1 MILIFGGTTEGRK
14 AVKALEEA
22 GKTFYYSTKTGEQ
35 KVDLCHGIAVS
46 GAMTQDKM
54 RLFCME
60 HDIRLIVDAAHPFAA
75 HLHATVAE
83 VAASLNIP
91 AIRFERIFPPRD
103 NDIFWCDTYDEAID
117 LVSEDT
123 TVLATT
129 GVQSIAKLKQLEAK
143 GCKVYYHILDRP
155 SSLAIA
161 TSEGLKPEQLQEPQQ
176 ADYMILK
183 ESGTTGGYVEKI
195 KCARQKG
202 MRIIALRR
210 PTTPEYFN
218 TVNGEHGL
226 RRMVERLLPDFYPL
240 HSGLTTGTYATAA
253 AIAAY
258 KMSTGGTGSVTTG
271 SVGVSPAPCEES
283 NLNPTTKRL
292 ALRQGAG
299 ETPTLPV
306 PILHVTPTTTVPTT
320 TIVPVILPNGETIHV
335 EVHYADDYAYIIKES
350 GDDPDVT
357 NGAEIRAKV
366 EPIDGELTIV
376 GGEGVGHFTLP
387 GFDYPP
393 GEAAINRVPREMIR
407 HNLNNAHVKVTISVV
422 DGERLAQRTFN
433 PRLGIKGGISIVGVS
448 GIIKP
453 FSEEAFVDSIR
464 KCATVTAALGCGHIV
479 ISSGAKSE
487 RLVRQRF
494 PTLPPQ
500 AFVEYGNYIGVTIS
514 IADELGIGNIH
525 LVMMIGKA
533 VKLAAGH
540 LDTHSRRST
549 MDRQFVARM
558 VEEAG
563 CSADIVEKVS
573 TITLAK
579 ELWTIIPEAL
589 HDSFVKVLTKYCNG
603 VCSPLL
609 TNSKLEII
617 ILKEE

>member
-14 AVKALEEA
+14 AVKELEEA

-46 GAMTQDKM
+46 GAMTADKM
-54 RLFCME
+54 RQFCNE
-60 HDIRLIVDAAHPFAA
+60 HDIRLIIDAAHPFAA
-75 HLHATVAE
+75 HLHSTVAD
-83 VAASLNIP
+83 VATDLNIP

-117 LVSEDT
+117 QITDGSI
-123 TVLATT
+123 VLATT
-129 GVQSIAKLKQLEAK
+129 GVQSIAKLKRLEEK

-155 SSLAIA
+155 TSIA
-161 TSEGLKPEQLQEPQQ
+161 QAHAEGIPDSRLIFPTNPSPIPTTM
-176 ADYMILK
+176 DGGTIILK
-183 ESGTTGGYVEKI
+183 ESGLSGGFVEKVE
-195 KCARQKG
+195 KARLQG
-202 MRIIALRR
+202 MRIIAIKR
-210 PTTPEYFN
+210 PTTPAYFK

-226 RRMVERLLPDFYPL
+226 RRMVEQLFPDFYPL

-258 KMSTGGTGSVTTG
+258 NRSVADGG
-271 SVGVSPAPCEES
+271 VGVSPAR
-283 NLNPTTKRL
+283 NT
-292 ALRQGAG
+292 
-299 ETPTLPV
+299 
-306 PILHVTPTTTVPTT
+306 
-320 TIVPVILPNGETIHV
+320 VPVILPNGETIHV
-335 EVHYADDYAYIIKES
+335 EAHYADGYAYTIKES

-366 EPIDGELTIV
+366 EPTDGEMTIV

-387 GFDYPP
+387 GFDFPP

-407 HNLNNAHVKVTISVV
+407 RNLNNAHVKVTISVV

-433 PRLGIKGGISIVGVS
+433 PRLGIVGGISIVGVS

-464 KCATVTAALGCGHIV
+464 RCVQVAALAPLPPGGGLSNAQPTPPAGGQGSHIV

-500 AFVEYGNYIGVTIS
+500 AFVEYGNYIGATIA
-514 IADELGIGNIH
+514 IADELGIRNIH

-549 MDRQFVARM
+549 MDKRFIARM
-558 VEEAG
+558 LEEAG
-563 CSADIVEKVS
+563 CPAEIVGKVS

-579 ELWTIIPEAL
+579 ELWTIIPKAR
-589 HDSFVKVLTKYCNG
+589 HDSFVKVLTRHCHA
-603 VCSPLL
+603 VCSHLL
-609 TNSKLEII
+609 TTSKLEII
-617 ILKEE
+617 ILKEK

>member
-1 MILIFGGTTEGRK
+1 MILVFGGTTEGRK
-14 AVKALEEA
+14 TVKELEEA

-46 GAMTQDKM
+46 GAMTADKM
-54 RLFCME
+54 RQFCNE
-60 HDIRLIVDAAHPFAA
+60 HDIQLIIDAAHPFAA
-75 HLHATVAE
+75 HLHSTVAE
-83 VAASLNIP
+83 VALGLNIP

-117 LVSEDT
+117 IINNASI
-123 TVLATT
+123 VLATT
-129 GVQSIAKLKQLEAK
+129 GVQSIRKLKRLEGK
-143 GCKVYYHILDRP
+143 GCKVYYHILNRP
-155 SSLAIA
+155 SSLAVA
-161 TSEGLKPEQLQEPQQ
+161 TSEGLTPEQLQEPPH
-176 ADYMILK
+176 ADYLILK
-183 ESGTTGGYVEKI
+183 ESGLTGGYLEKI
-195 KCARQKG
+195 ECARQKG
-202 MRIIALRR
+202 MKIIAIRR
-210 PTTPEYFN
+210 PPTPAYFK

-226 RRMVERLLPDFYPL
+226 RRMVEQLLPDFYPL

-258 KMSTGGTGSVTTG
+258 NRSVAAGGICVP
-271 SVGVSPAPCEES
+271 PAR
-283 NLNPTTKRL
+283 NT
-292 ALRQGAG
+292 
-299 ETPTLPV
+299 
-306 PILHVTPTTTVPTT
+306 
-320 TIVPVILPNGETIHV
+320 VPVILPNGETIHV
-335 EVHYADDYAYIIKES
+335 EAHYADGYAYTIKES

-366 EPIDGELTIV
+366 EPTDGELTIV

-407 HNLNNAHVKVTISVV
+407 HNLKNAHVKVTISVV

-433 PRLGIKGGISIVGVS
+433 PRLGIVGGISIVGVS

-464 KCATVTAALGCGHIV
+464 RCVQVAALAPLPPSGGLSNAQPTPPTGGQGGQIV

-500 AFVEYGNYIGVTIS
+500 AFVEYGNYIGATIS
-514 IADELGIGNIH
+514 IADELGIKNIH

-549 MDRQFVARM
+549 MDRQFIARM
-558 VEEAG
+558 LEEAG
-563 CSADIVEKVS
+563 CTADTVEKVG

-579 ELWTIIPEAL
+579 ELWTLIPEAQ
-589 HDSFVKVLTKYCNG
+589 HDPFVEVLTRHCHD

-609 TNSKLEII
+609 TNSKLDII
-617 ILKEE
+617 IIKEE

>member
-1 MILIFGGTTEGRK
+1 MILVFGGTTEGRK
-14 AVKALEEA
+14 AVKELEEA

-46 GAMTQDKM
+46 GAMTADKM
-54 RLFCME
+54 RLFCHE
-60 HDIRLIVDAAHPFAA
+60 HDIRLIIDAAHPFAA
-75 HLHATVAE
+75 HLHSTVAE
-83 VAASLNIP
+83 VAADLDIP

-103 NDIFWCDTYDEAID
+103 NDIFWCDNYDEAID
-117 LVSEDT
+117 QITDGSI
-123 TVLATT
+123 VLATT
-129 GVQSIAKLKQLEAK
+129 GVQSIAKLKRLDEK
-143 GCKVYYHILDRP
+143 GCNVYYHILDRP
-155 SSLAIA
+155 SSIAIA
-161 TSEGLKPEQLQEPQQ
+161 TAEGLTPEQLQEPRH
-176 ADYMILK
+176 ADCLILK
-183 ESGTTGGYVEKI
+183 ESGLTGGYLEKI
-195 KCARQKG
+195 ECARQKG

-210 PTTPEYFN
+210 PATPAYFK

-226 RRMVERLLPDFYPL
+226 RRMVEQLLPEFYPL

-258 KMSTGGTGSVTTG
+258 NRSVAAGG
-271 SVGVSPAPCEES
+271 VGVPPAH
-283 NLNPTTKRL
+283 NK
-292 ALRQGAG
+292 
-299 ETPTLPV
+299 
-306 PILHVTPTTTVPTT
+306 
-320 TIVPVILPNGETIHV
+320 VPVILPNGETIHV
-335 EVHYADDYAYIIKES
+335 EAHYADGYAYTIKES

-366 EPIDGELTIV
+366 EPTDGELTIV

-407 HNLNNAHVKVTISVV
+407 RNLNNAHVKVTISVV
-422 DGERLAQRTFN
+422 GGERLAQRTFN
-433 PRLGIKGGISIVGVS
+433 PRLGIVGGISIVGIS

-464 KCATVTAALGCGHIV
+464 KCVTVAAASGSSDIV

-500 AFVEYGNYIGVTIS
+500 AFVEYGNYIGATIS
-514 IADELGIGNIH
+514 IADELGIKSIH

-549 MDRQFVARM
+549 MDRQFIARM
-558 VEEAG
+558 LEEAG
-563 CSADIVEKVS
+563 CTADTVEKVG

-579 ELWTIIPEAL
+579 ELWTLIPETQHAP
-589 HDSFVKVLTKYCNG
+589 FVEVLTRHCHD

-609 TNSKLEII
+609 KNSKLEII